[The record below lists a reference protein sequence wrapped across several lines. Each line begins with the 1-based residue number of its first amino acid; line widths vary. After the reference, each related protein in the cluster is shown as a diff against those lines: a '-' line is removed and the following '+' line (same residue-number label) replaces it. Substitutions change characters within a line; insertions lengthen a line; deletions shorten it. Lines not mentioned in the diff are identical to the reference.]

1 MSDPAATNPDLQRR
15 VEEAMAEYLTAA
27 DAGAAPAPADFLA
40 RYPELQVELAEFLAD
55 QAGLA
60 RLVEPLRAGPAGS
73 VAAACTATLPADDA
87 NRPVSPVGDD
97 ITAGGMTALNSG
109 AATCDARDASSPTTQ
124 ADRSAPP
131 ASALPRGAA
140 VRYFGDYEIR
150 EVLGH
155 GGMGVVYRA
164 HQVSLNRPVAL
175 KMIRTGVLAGDDDLR
190 RFQNEAEAVALL
202 DHPGIVP
209 VYEIGEHAG
218 QRYFSMKLV
227 QGGSLAERLGTYKD
241 DPKAAASLL
250 AEAAEAVHHAH
261 MRGILHR
268 DLKPANV
275 LIDSQGHGHITDF
288 GLAKR
293 VEADAEMTAT
303 GVVLGTPAYMA
314 PEQVTGRRGSI
325 TTATDVHGLGSV
337 LYALLTGQAPFA
349 ADSVVDTLTK
359 VKERP
364 PEPPRRLNAKVP
376 RDLEV
381 ICLKCLEKDPRGR
394 YASAHAVADDL
405 RAWLESRP
413 ILARPAGR
421 LEKAVKW
428 ARRRPAIA
436 ALSALVVLSSLIGM
450 GGILFQWREA
460 VLARRAAVEKAESE
474 AAARAQAT
482 QLAARLQGQT
492 YSLALALA
500 QREWEAA
507 NIAQVER
514 LIDLCAPRLRHWEW
528 DRLRYICHLEERTIT
543 APGTHTSM
551 NFLKW
556 SPDGTRLA
564 SLGTIDEEPPGGWK
578 ERGYHGS
585 AQIVDISGEHPRA
598 IQLPRV
604 YKAAWDQQGQ
614 HLLAYLGDETMA
626 RIDPAT
632 GAMTRLWVLPADKL
646 AVWDMA
652 WSPDGRRVAF
662 SRSRG
667 TGSYVR
673 VRDAATGQGE
683 RVLAGHKQQVF
694 ALAWSPD
701 SKRLATAS
709 EDDTIRVWDP
719 TTGESVLTLTGHT
732 GDVGAVAWSPDGSR
746 LATGSHDQTARIWD
760 ARSGRM
766 LSVLSGHGGNVN
778 AVAWRPD
785 GSSLATSGDDRTIRV
800 WDPGTGRPLA
810 VLRGHADRVFNLA
823 WKPDGSRLASISEDQ
838 TIKIW
843 DPFHAGES
851 LDLDGHPTVIRAIAW
866 SPDGRLVASAADDHI
881 VRLWSAATGSLN
893 RKLERHADPVYAVSF
908 SPDGKRLATTS
919 LDATAKVWDVATGAV
934 VSTFKK
940 NEEHIYAVT
949 WSPDSQLVATGG
961 SDRMLRIWDPNSGT
975 ERLSVQATS
984 LPDKGC
990 IDGLAWSPDGSR
1002 VAVALPLPENAVLVL
1017 DAATGRTLLTLSGH
1031 AHAVNAVAWSR
1042 DSRFLAIASYDK
1054 TCRVWDATT
1063 GALRTTLTGHGGFV
1077 YSVSWGPDGTRLA
1090 TAGADGSIKIWDPA
1104 DGTEVLT
1111 LAAHQG
1117 DIWSV
1122 AWSPDGSRLASAGA
1136 DRRVRIWMGR
1146 APGAR

>member
-1 MSDPAATNPDLQRR
+1 MSEPTAKDPDHRERLEQAI
-15 VEEAMAEYLTAA
+15 AEYLMAA
-27 DAGAAPAPADFLA
+27 DAGRAPEPATFLA
-40 RYPELQVELAEFLAD
+40 RYPDLQAELAEFLAD
-55 QAGLA
+55 QAGVA
-60 RLVEPLRAGPAGS
+60 RLVEPLRVGPA
-73 VAAACTATLPADDA
+73 P
-87 NRPVSPVGDD
+87 
-97 ITAGGMTALNSG
+97 MQG
-109 AATCDARDASSPTTQ
+109 AATAVTLPGGESAPVATIADDTTSPGATATISKDASTKGGDGFSEKTQ
-124 ADRSAPP
+124 RNESRGP
-131 ASALPRGAA
+131 GAA
-140 VRYFGDYEIR
+140 LSRGSTVRYFGDYEIR
-150 EVLGH
+150 EVLGK

-164 HQVSLNRPVAL
+164 RQVSLNRPVAL
-175 KMIRTGVLAGDDDLR
+175 KMVKAGLLAGDDELR

-209 VYEIGEHAG
+209 VYEIGEHEG
-218 QRYFSMKLV
+218 QRYFSMKLIL
-227 QGGSLAERLGTYKD
+227 GASLAERLTTYKD
-241 DPKAAASLL
+241 NPKAVASLL
-250 AEAAEAVHHAH
+250 AEVADAVHHAH

-268 DLKPANV
+268 DLKPANI
-275 LIDSQGHGHITDF
+275 LIDGEGHGRITDF

-293 VEADAEMTAT
+293 VEADAEFTAS
-303 GVVLGTPAYMA
+303 GAVLGTPAYMA
-314 PEQVTGRRGSI
+314 PEQVTGRRGAI

-337 LYALLTGQAPFA
+337 LYTLLTGQAPFA

-359 VKERP
+359 VKELSP
-364 PEPPRRLNAKVP
+364 DPPRRLNARVP

-381 ICLKCLEKDPRGR
+381 ICLKCLEKDPRRR
-394 YASAHAVADDL
+394 YVSALAVADDL
-405 RAWLESRP
+405 RAWLENRP
-413 ILARPAGR
+413 IVARPAGR
-421 LEKAVKW
+421 VEKAVKW
-428 ARRRPAIA
+428 ARRRPAVA

-450 GGILFQWREA
+450 GGIISQWREA
-460 VLARRAAVEKAESE
+460 VVARRAAVERAESE
-474 AAARAQAT
+474 AQARAQAT
-482 QLAARLQGQT
+482 QLAAKLQGQT

-500 QREWEAA
+500 QREWDAA
-507 NIAQVER
+507 NIAQVQR

-528 DRLRYICHLEERTIT
+528 DRLRYISHLEARTI
-543 APGTHTSM
+543 AVPGKHTSM
-551 NFLKW
+551 NFLHW

-564 SLGTIDEEPPGGWK
+564 SLSTIDEEPPGGWT

-585 AQIVDISGEHPRA
+585 AQIVDVSGGNPRA

-604 YKAAWDQQGQ
+604 YKAAWDEQGQ

-626 RIDPAT
+626 RVDPAT
-632 GAMTRLWVLPADKL
+632 GGMTRLWVLPADKL

-652 WSPDGRRVAF
+652 WSDDGRRVAY

-683 RVLAGHKQQVF
+683 RALTGHQQQVF

-701 SKRLATAS
+701 SKRVATAS

-719 TTGESVLTLTGHT
+719 TTGNSVLTLTGHT

-766 LSVLSGHGGNVN
+766 MSVLSGHGGKVN

-785 GSSLATSGDDRTIRV
+785 GSSLATSGDDHTIRL
-800 WDPGTGRPLA
+800 WDPGTGKLLA
-810 VLRGHADRVFNLA
+810 VLRGHADRVFQLA
-823 WKPDGSRLASISEDQ
+823 WKPDGSQLASLSDDQ

-843 DPFHAGES
+843 DPFHAGQS
-851 LDLDGHPTVIRAIAW
+851 LDLDGHAAVIRAIAW
-866 SPDGRLVASAADDHI
+866 SPDGRLVASAGDDPI
-881 VRLWSAATGSLN
+881 VRLWDTATGRLT
-893 RKLERHADPVYAVSF
+893 RKLQGHADHVYAVSF
-908 SPDGKRLATTS
+908 SPDGRRLATTS
-919 LDATAKVWDVATGAV
+919 LDATAKIWDVATGAV

-940 NEEHIYAVT
+940 NEEHVYAVT

-961 SDRMLRIWDPNSGT
+961 SDRMLRIWDAASGT

-990 IDGLAWSPDGSR
+990 IDGLTWSPDGSR
-1002 VAVALPLPENAVLVL
+1002 VAVALALPEKAVLVL

-1031 AHAVNAVAWSR
+1031 AHAVSAVAWSP
-1042 DSRFLAIASYDK
+1042 DALFLASSSYDK

-1063 GALRTTLTGHGGFV
+1063 GAVRATMTGHGGFV
-1077 YSVSWGPDGTRLA
+1077 YSVSWSPDGTRLA

-1111 LAAHQG
+1111 LGAHQG

-1122 AWSPDGSRLASAGA
+1122 AWSPDGACLASAGA
-1136 DRRVRIWMGR
+1136 DRRVRIWRSRGP
-1146 APGAR
+1146 ADK